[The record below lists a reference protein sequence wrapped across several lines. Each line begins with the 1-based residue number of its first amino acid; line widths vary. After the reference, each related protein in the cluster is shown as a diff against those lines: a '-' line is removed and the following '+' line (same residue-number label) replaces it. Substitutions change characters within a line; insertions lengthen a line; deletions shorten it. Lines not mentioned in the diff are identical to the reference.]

1 MKLNGEKKKVTE
13 EIPTQMS
20 KVKDELLWEIFSSVQ
35 IYHETR
41 AGMKDAKHRGLEAVW
56 KLW

>member
-1 MKLNGEKKKVTE
+1 MTE

-20 KVKDELLWEIFSSVQ
+20 KVKDELLWDIFSSVQ

-41 AGMKDAKHRGLEAVW
+41 AGMKDAKHRGLEAV
-56 KLW
+56 